1 MEVVRL
7 TTIAARRSTG
17 PALPAGRRASVGRAG
32 SAPLAARVQYMLP
45 VYGQLDGSG
54 RPEPGSLPQ
63 DLPFAGQLPRA
74 FRRIRNLAHQRD
86 AQSAGGS
93 LPPHASRP
101 HDRFDRGR
109 NAAARG
115 ETFER
120 AHAGQDLG
128 SSAAKCPS
136 ATRTGTAFA
145 GIARSGNLAR
155 FAGFGIQRDSRG
167 SFGAGRH
174 GKIENQSRT
183 DRARANSFA
192 NGREARMNRL

>member
-17 PALPAGRRASVGRAG
+17 PALPAGRGAGVGRAG
-32 SAPLAARVQYMLP
+32 STSLAARVQYMLP
-45 VYGQLDGSG
+45 VYRKLDGSG
-54 RPEPGSLPQ
+54 RPEPGGLPK
-63 DLPFAGQLPRA
+63 DLPLAGQLSRA
-74 FRRIRNLAHQRD
+74 FGRICNLAHQRD
-86 AQSAGGS
+86 AQFAGGS
-93 LPPHASRP
+93 LPAHAARP
-101 HDRFDRGR
+101 HDRFDRRR

-120 AHAGQDLG
+120 AHAGQDRCG
-128 SSAAKCPS
+128 SAAQCPS
-136 ATRTGTAFA
+136 AARVGATFA

-155 FAGFGIQRDSRG
+155 FARFGIQRDSRG

-183 DRARANSFA
+183 NRARANSFA
-192 NGREARMNRL
+192 DGREARMKRS